1 MDRLPFENS
10 RAFQRVAQVSIWGIN
25 FPFSFFFIFKIML
38 TKSEKKEYRELG
50 KIIMN
55 GSLDQVHKITS
66 RYMELNQKKYNPFY
80 KK

>member
-1 MDRLPFENS
+1 MRKSENIT
-10 RAFQRVAQVSIWGIN
+10 RGKN
-25 FPFSFFFIFKIML
+25 NPSFHFKIML
-38 TKSEKKEYRELG
+38 TKLEKKEYRELG

-80 KK
+80 KKL

>member
-1 MDRLPFENS
+1 
-10 RAFQRVAQVSIWGIN
+10 
-25 FPFSFFFIFKIML
+25 ML

-80 KK
+80 KKSWL

>member
-1 MDRLPFENS
+1 MKKSENIT
-10 RAFQRVAQVSIWGIN
+10 RGKN
-25 FPFSFFFIFKIML
+25 NPSFYFKVML
-38 TKSEKKEYRELG
+38 TKLEKKEYRELG

-80 KK
+80 KKL

>member
-1 MDRLPFENS
+1 MKKSENIT
-10 RAFQRVAQVSIWGIN
+10 RGEN
-25 FPFSFFFIFKIML
+25 NPSFHFKIML

-55 GSLDQVHKITS
+55 GSPDQVHKITS

-80 KK
+80 KKS